1 MAVDDH
7 PWTRDLGDVRLA
19 FDGYW
24 VWVESKQK
32 RSRPVSGKY
41 LFFCADTDHLQEI
54 ALTEIR
60 DHGFQLA
67 KYNLSPLGSNTERVL
82 CLYYENDSRKSEL
95 AERAKEY
102 GVKYRYWKSDVDTD
116 RGRYS
121 PEFLAKLSPQD
132 RARFTRDEVQSKTRD
147 AAETIPGSNQKNTK
161 VRTRTRSKHTKARH

>member
-1 MAVDDH
+1 MAVDDQ

-24 VWVESKQK
+24 VWVHSKEK
-32 RSRPVSGKY
+32 RSRHVSGKY

-102 GVKYRYWKSDVDTD
+102 GVKYRFWKSDVDTD

-121 PEFLAKLSPQD
+121 PEFLAKLSSRD
-132 RARFTRDEVQSKTRD
+132 RARFTRGEVQTKRRD
-147 AAETIPGSNQKNTK
+147 AAATVPGSNQKNP
-161 VRTRTRSKHTKARH
+161 RTRKRPRSKPTKARR